1 MSAGSSS
8 INLPRCL
15 VFATIVVACKGP
27 PARLVA
33 GIADTV
39 VVNNV
44 HPMQMPMHVFDAAAS
59 RGSAVGLEW
68 ANALTRQPNAYLLL
82 RSPRRRAYS
91 VPEPRVSLVRRQV
104 RCRRSSVH
112 PFQGRHDVPHGPL
125 GPYPSGLDVREVE
138 LTVVALLPAGEPD
151 GAPETLDVTQHFRAE
166 GVHAGH
172 PVTVQAPDQV
182 VSHQAGELVA
192 ADVHP
197 IRVAVSRQ
205 ADEQR
210 EDRVDAQFRHADEN
224 EAGEGG
230 RATAVTQRAMWL

>member
-1 MSAGSSS
+1 V
-8 INLPRCL
+8 PL
-15 VFATIVVACKGP
+15 VP
-27 PARLVA
+27 
-33 GIADTV
+33 
-39 VVNNV
+39 
-44 HPMQMPMHVFDAAAS
+44 
-59 RGSAVGLEW
+59 
-68 ANALTRQPNAYLLL
+68 
-82 RSPRRRAYS
+82 
-91 VPEPRVSLVRRQV
+91 RQV
-104 RCRRSSVH
+104 RCRRRTVH
-112 PFQGRHDVPHGPL
+112 LFQGRHDVAHRPL
-125 GPYPSGLDVREVE
+125 RRDPSAVDVREVE
-138 LTVVALLPAGEPD
+138 FTGVAFFPAGEAD
-151 GAPETLDVTQHFRAE
+151 GAPETLDVAQHFRAE